1 MAGLDQEVQNLK
13 KRLES
18 CTQEN
23 SDVKKELS
31 EAMTIT
37 VSFDFFVYSLVSLF
51 FYMLFCSL
59 ISFGSRV

>member
-1 MAGLDQEVQNLK
+1 MAGLEQEVQNLK
-13 KRLES
+13 KRLEC

-23 SDVKKELS
+23 SDIKKELS